1 MKNRKTMNT
10 TVVPIE
16 ARGNKSKVNPKSPE
30 DFSRGP
36 KKNPVIERKTTPT
49 PINNR
54 KGAPVERVDRFQ
66 IGKDVS
72 MKPGTVKKVDKF
84 QIGKDV
90 SMKPGTVKKV
100 DKFQIGKDV
109 TMKPGKKT
117 VNNNPK
123 VNLRNNK

>member
-36 KKNPVIERKTTPT
+36 KKNPVIERKTTAT

-66 IGKDVS
+66 VTPKS
-72 MKPGTVKKVDKF
+72 KPVITEPNRNGTIKKVDRF
-84 QIGKDV
+84 QAAPK
-90 SMKPGTVKKV
+90 SKPVITE
-100 DKFQIGKDV
+100 
-109 TMKPGKKT
+109 PGKKT
-117 VNNNPK
+117 VNNNNK

>member
-1 MKNRKTMNT
+1 MKNRKTMAT

-16 ARGNKSKVNPKSPE
+16 ARGNKSKVNPKSTE

-36 KKNPVIERKTTPT
+36 KKNPVIERRTTAT

-66 IGKDVS
+66 ATPKNPTISSKDRVVPMKPGNVKKFYKFQKGKDVP
-72 MKPGTVKKVDKF
+72 ME
-84 QIGKDV
+84 
-90 SMKPGTVKKV
+90 
-100 DKFQIGKDV
+100 
-109 TMKPGKKT
+109 PGKKT
-117 VNNNPK
+117 VNNNAK